1 MIGWFAG
8 AIGAGEVKNGVA
20 LDYLRYLAG
29 ENYREKATEWF
40 EHYYGT
46 EAFEPVGREGLI
58 GQWSEKLAQ
67 VLDERDEARR
77 DVARLTSELNL
88 AKNTAPEPVTED
100 DSGWTM
106 IPLDAAVDPARKIRL
121 TIVGPAGEGW
131 DGSLAT
137 DYRWDDDH
145 DVTLEILGGP
155 QTLTGVI
162 HPRDPRR
169 ICYNPIGP
177 MELGSM
183 CSDCGH
189 HATAHTDSGNGPCLL
204 CFLEAKFA

>member
-1 MIGWFAG
+1 M
-8 AIGAGEVKNGVA
+8 A

-40 EHYYGT
+40 ENYYGT

-67 VLDERDEARR
+67 VLDERDEARH

-88 AKNTAPEPVTED
+88 TKNTATEPE
-100 DSGWTM
+100 
-106 IPLDAAVDPARKIRL
+106 A
-121 TIVGPAGEGW
+121 
-131 DGSLAT
+131 
-137 DYRWDDDH
+137 
-145 DVTLEILGGP
+145 
-155 QTLTGVI
+155 LTGVI

-169 ICYNPIGP
+169 ICYNPIGT

-189 HATAHTDSGNGPCLL
+189 HATAHTDSGSGPCLL